1 MIDKW
6 WYHEYDYYFSNYISI
21 MDYFDFIGYVSY
33 ITFHLLH
40 AFNSILCAFSCID

>member
-21 MDYFDFIGYVSY
+21 MNYIPFI
-33 ITFHLLH
+33 
-40 AFNSILCAFSCID
+40 ACI